1 MVKKL
6 TKETCQEWKQTDRTK
21 NPLTDQMLNDSLK
34 KILLTRCN
42 ELLKEPRTLSMSPNT
57 LIKAAEKSIFNH
69 KISPSN
75 SASDLPFSTLFNRNR
90 RYERKSSILI

>member
-34 KILLTRCN
+34 K
-42 ELLKEPRTLSMSPNT
+42 S
-57 LIKAAEKSIFNH
+57 
-69 KISPSN
+69 
-75 SASDLPFSTLFNRNR
+75 
-90 RYERKSSILI
+90 Y